1 MTTNAVTALT
11 VALNHQNI
19 KSNSLMI
26 LNITPFIYQHNWKDI
41 VFPLQKKDWKK
52 FEPDNESIVLNI
64 LFVPHNSQQIKHAYK
79 SKHNV
84 KCQNQVIPLVI
95 LTIIDGTKRHYLAV
109 KILSTLFKGITSKIE
124 TYY

>member
-41 VFPLQKKDWKK
+41 VFPLHKKDWKK
-52 FEPDNESIVLNI
+52 FEPDNESIFLNI
-64 LFVPHNSQQIKHAYK
+64 LFVPHNSQEIKHAYK

-95 LTIIDGTKRHYLAV
+95 LTIIDGKKRHYLAV

-124 TYY
+124 TYC